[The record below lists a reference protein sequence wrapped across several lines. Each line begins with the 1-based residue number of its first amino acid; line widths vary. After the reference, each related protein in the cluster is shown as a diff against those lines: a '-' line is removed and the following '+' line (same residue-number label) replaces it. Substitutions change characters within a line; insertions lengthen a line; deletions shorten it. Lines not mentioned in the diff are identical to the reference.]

1 MKKIHKLLYSCFGFF
16 MTLAYRNDADGAIV
30 CTYSALS
37 SCSNTG
43 STWYDS
49 VATAR
54 TAMLN
59 NTGCAV
65 WKNNTLCASGSFV
78 ASCYTDSNKTTR
90 LPESKWDTDCS
101 SSAQVDCSSCS
112 NLMAGAQMYEPSSS
126 VAVVCSSSNAYT
138 FQLCS
143 SYQIDA
149 SGNPFA
155 YGTTRQRSYTCTQT
169 FSNSATRTIIK
180 RNTDCFVPAGQV
192 VGDVSSGMP
201 TYDFL
206 ESCYYTN

>member
-1 MKKIHKLLYSCFGFF
+1 MRKIHKLLYSCFGFF
-16 MTLAYRNDADGAIV
+16 MTLAYRNEANGAIV

-43 STWYDS
+43 STWYGS
-49 VATAR
+49 VATAH

-59 NTGCAV
+59 NTVCPS
-65 WKNNTLCASGSFV
+65 WKHNTLCASGFFV
-78 ASCYTDSNKTTR
+78 GSCYTDSTKKTKMS
-90 LPESKWDTDCS
+90 ESKWDAECS
-101 SSAQVDCSSCS
+101 SSAQVDCSSCAELLPAAI
-112 NLMAGAQMYEPSSS
+112 NVSSS
-126 VAVVCSSSNAYT
+126 VAVACSVKSKSYT

-149 SGNPFA
+149 SGHPFQ
-155 YGTTRQRSYTCTQT
+155 YGTTAKQRTYTCTET
-169 FSNSATRTIIK
+169 FANGADTVIM
-180 RNTDCFVPAGQV
+180 RNTDCYVPAGQV

-206 ESCYYTN
+206 ENCYYTN